1 MSPRFY
7 SYVWLL
13 FAVSAGLVWVS
24 GAMSMVVVVA
34 YGFVAFGLIFAGMM
48 CVLPGVVAHPPE
60 AADQYAKVATRSHGR
75 EAQTADS
82 SMASAHFPLNPKF
95 H

>member
-7 SYVWLL
+7 SYLWSL
-13 FAVSAGLVWVS
+13 FAISAGLVWLF
-24 GAMSMVVVVA
+24 GGMSNVVVVA

-48 CVLPGVVAHPPE
+48 CVLPGVVAHPTVKPDYGAKPATKATKRKAKE
-60 AADQYAKVATRSHGR
+60 ADP
-75 EAQTADS
+75 
-82 SMASAHFPLNPKF
+82 SMSPVHFPLNPKF

>member
-7 SYVWLL
+7 GYLWIV
-13 FAVSAGLVWVS
+13 FAVSAGLFWVF

-48 CVLPGVVAHPPE
+48 CVLPGVVAHPVEKVNKYPK
-60 AADQYAKVATRSHGR
+60 YAKTSSRSLAK
-75 EAQTADS
+75 EIDP
-82 SMASAHFPLNPKF
+82 SMAQVHFPLNPKF